1 MKNDGKRV
9 LRTRFC
15 DYMVLRGLSRS
26 TQEEYLRAVV
36 GLVRYYRRSPDQLS
50 NTEIQSYLVYL
61 IRDRKL
67 AWSSCNVACAALR
80 VFYRDV
86 LNWDQTHFS
95 IPPRV
100 GRTLRPQV
108 LSLQEVQRLLEA
120 ADSLRDRALLM
131 TTYSAGLRV
140 SEVVRLK
147 PTDIESDRMLIRVQ
161 QAKGSKDRYTMLAER
176 ALTELRQYWRAY
188 HPRQWLFAGGD
199 HTGPISISAAQR
211 IYGKTRTA
219 AGISHGRG
227 IHSLRHAFATHLL
240 EAGVDVMTIRQWM
253 GHSSL
258 RTTAGYLQ
266 VASNRRASVR
276 SPLDTLSLSSV
287 SQQAS

>member
-1 MKNDGKRV
+1 MRNDGKSV
-9 LRTRFC
+9 LRKRFC
-15 DYMVLRGLSRS
+15 DYMVLRGLAEK
-26 TQEEYLRAVV
+26 TQEEYLRGVV
-36 GLVRYYRRSPDQLS
+36 GLVRYYRRSPDELS
-50 NTEIQSYLVYL
+50 HAEIQAYLLYL
-61 IRDRKL
+61 IKDREL

-86 LNWDQTHFS
+86 LGWDESRFS

-120 ADSLRDRALLM
+120 AGSLKHRALLM

-147 PTDIESDRMLIRVQ
+147 PTDIESDRMLIRVEQ
-161 QAKGSKDRYTMLAER
+161 GKGRKDRYTILAER
-176 ALTELRQYWRAY
+176 SLTELRQYWRAY
-188 HPRQWLFAGGD
+188 SPGEWLFARPD
-199 HTGPISISAAQR
+199 RTGPISISTAQ
-211 IYGKTRTA
+211 KTYTKARQA
-219 AGISHGRG
+219 AGISHGPG

-266 VASNRRASVR
+266 VANNRRASVQ
-276 SPLDTLSLSSV
+276 SPLDTLSLPSLT
-287 SQQAS
+287 

>member
-1 MKNDGKRV
+1 MKNDGKSV

-15 DYMVLRGLSRS
+15 NHMVLRGLAES
-26 TQEEYLRAVV
+26 TQEEYLRGVV
-36 GLVRYYRRSPDQLS
+36 GLVRYYRRSPEQLI
-50 NTEIQSYLVYL
+50 NAEIQAYLLYL
-61 IRDRKL
+61 IQDRKL

-86 LNWDQTHFS
+86 LGWDETRFS

-100 GRTLRPQV
+100 GQTRRPQV

-120 ADSLRDRALLM
+120 AGPLRDRALLM

-188 HPRQWLFAGGD
+188 HPGQWLFAGGD
-199 HTGPISISAAQR
+199 RTGPISISAAQR
-211 IYGKTRTA
+211 IYTKTRTA

-258 RTTAGYLQ
+258 RTTAGYLH
-266 VASNRRASVR
+266 VSAERRASVR
-276 SPLDTLSLSSV
+276 SPLDTLSLPSLS
-287 SQQAS
+287 

>member
-1 MKNDGKRV
+1 MKNDGKSV

-15 DYMVLRGLSRS
+15 DHMVLRGLSKS
-26 TQEEYLRAVV
+26 TQEEYLRSVV
-36 GLVRYYRRSPDQLS
+36 GLVRSYRRSPDQLS
-50 NTEIQSYLVYL
+50 NTEIQSCLVYL

-67 AWSSCNVACAALR
+67 AWSSCNVAYAALR

-86 LNWDQTHFS
+86 LDWDQTRFS

-120 ADSLRDRALLM
+120 AGSLRDRALLM
-131 TTYSAGLRV
+131 TAYSAGLRV

-188 HPRQWLFAGGD
+188 HPGQWLFVGAD
-199 HTGPISISAAQR
+199 RRGPISISAAQR
-211 IYGKTRTA
+211 IYTKTRTA

-266 VASNRRASVR
+266 VAANRRVSVR
-276 SPLDTLSLSSV
+276 SPLDTLSLSSPS
-287 SQQAS
+287 SQTD